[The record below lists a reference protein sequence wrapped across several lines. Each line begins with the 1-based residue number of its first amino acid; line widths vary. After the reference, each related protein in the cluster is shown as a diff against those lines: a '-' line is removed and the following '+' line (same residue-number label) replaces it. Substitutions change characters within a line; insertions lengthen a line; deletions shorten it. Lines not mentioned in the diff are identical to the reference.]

1 MIKAYSEMLQDI
13 SGNDKEKR
21 DRHLKIISREVDNL
35 TLLISDMLDLSKLET
50 ANDELQISEFDLVN
64 LINEIII
71 RFDYI
76 LQKNDINI
84 KLNTFK
90 NEVIVKADR
99 VKISQVIYNLL
110 GNCIN
115 FVGVDKIVY
124 IDIKNVNDK
133 VRIEVKDNG
142 KGIKNEDLPHIFERY
157 YKTNDKYRKIGISTG
172 LGLSIVK
179 NILEKHNSQYGVDS
193 IENVGTTFWFNI

>member
-1 MIKAYSEMLQDI
+1 MLQDI

-21 DRHLKIISREVDNL
+21 NKHLKIISREVDNL

-64 LINEIII
+64 LVNEIII

-90 NEVIVKADR
+90 SEIIVKADR

-124 IDIKNVNDK
+124 IDIKNINDK

-157 YKTNDKYRKIGISTG
+157 YKTNDKYRKIGVSTG

-179 NILEKHNSQYGVDS
+179 NILEKHNAQYGVDS
-193 IENVGTTFWFNI
+193 TENVGTMFWFDI